1 MSTPGSLTI
10 VSKRTNQSI
19 PATGPVDDGTLILF
33 TDKAQGI
40 ADLDRLALP
49 LGDTTFHLQLQVVCS
64 TTVAQRPTWIQV
76 ELARLRAT
84 VVDTTGKARRHIV
97 QPGTTTFPDIFSVE
111 EYVNDMDG
119 EFGWTIT
126 HNGTAPITVQVAVYK
141 AKNELASLIHRSGG
155 YNRWSDGT
163 IR

>member
-10 VSKRTNQSI
+10 VSKGTGQVI
-19 PATGPVDDGTLILF
+19 PATGPVDYGTLIRF
-33 TDKAQGI
+33 RDPAQGL
-40 ADLDRLALP
+40 DLDRLALP
-49 LGDTTFHLQLQVVCS
+49 LGDTTFHLQLQVLFS
-64 TTVAQRPTWIQV
+64 TTVAGRPTWVQV
-76 ELARLRAT
+76 ELARLRSSF
-84 VVDTTGKARRHIV
+84 VDTTGKARRHIV

-111 EYVNDMDG
+111 EFVNDTDG